1 MRSVYLI
8 PSSIFWKGC
17 TYFVIGEGVV
27 IDVQIF
33 DVGDTMGRVCYA
45 IDGDFGAGICCVDQG
60 GNFFDGIECSGD
72 ITAMRYSHKSGS
84 FR

>member
-8 PSSIFWKGC
+8 PSAIFWKGC

-45 IDGDFGAGICCVDQG
+45 IDRDFGSWICCVDEG
-60 GNFFDGIECSGD
+60 GNFFDGIECSSD
-72 ITAMRYSHKSGS
+72 ITAMRYGHKSCF